1 MFRFTNSST
10 IAYLLSSGKHCG
22 PMKYNG
28 ERKETTQFVAHIR
41 YLRSSDEALDDRII
55 GVNQFAKFL
64 MTSDEY

>member
-1 MFRFTNSST
+1 
-10 IAYLLSSGKHCG
+10 
-22 PMKYNG
+22 MKYNG